1 MVSEN
6 TESDHDTRVD
16 IPVNRKVMTRLGK
29 GLRNAYIHTE
39 APTISDFCSAAGVSY
54 HWMCNYI
61 RADDEPT
68 WMKNLRAVKRA
79 SGVSWD
85 DILGR

>member
-39 APTISDFCSAAGVSY
+39 APTISDFLFSCWSQLPLDVQLHQGGRRT
-54 HWMCNYI
+54 NL
-61 RADDEPT
+61 DEESQSS
-68 WMKNLRAVKRA
+68 KACKR
-79 SGVSWD
+79 S
-85 DILGR
+85 